1 MAIVWIALG
10 SNLGERAVN
19 LETAI
24 NLMGDDVCVLAKS
37 SLYQTKPWG
46 YLAQDDFYNQVL
58 VGETS
63 LRPQK
68 LLSRL
73 KGIEKQMGR
82 KKTIRNGP
90 RVIDL
95 DILLYDDLL
104 LHSKRLTIPH
114 PRMHERAFVLV
125 PLVELQPDLVH
136 PELGLT
142 MSALLAKVD
151 RAGIVR
157 L

>member
-1 MAIVWIALG
+1 MAMVWIALG
-10 SNLGERAVN
+10 SNLGERAAN

-114 PRMHERAFVLV
+114 PPHSIQPV
-125 PLVELQPDLVH
+125 PPQVRH
-136 PELGLT
+136 PASVPWQ
-142 MSALLAKVD
+142 MWQRKSISALGSVNGK
-151 RAGIVR
+151 
-157 L
+157 